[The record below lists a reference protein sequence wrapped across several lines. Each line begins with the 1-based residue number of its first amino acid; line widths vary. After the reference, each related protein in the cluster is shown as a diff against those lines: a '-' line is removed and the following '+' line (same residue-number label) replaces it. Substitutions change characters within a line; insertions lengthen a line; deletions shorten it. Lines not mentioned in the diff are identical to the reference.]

1 MGSVTNSLNSLTT
14 PVTSSSSNS
23 SSSSSSNP
31 TGIFTGT
38 SAYSQDFQNVIN
50 REVAIASLP
59 ISLLTNQQTALTKQ
73 SNELGALDTLFSK
86 LQSPIQAISDAMS
99 GSSFQ
104 AQYSTANVVTAT
116 LGNGATEG
124 VYSI

>member
-1 MGSVTNSLNSLTT
+1 MGSISSSLNSLTT

-59 ISLLTNQQTALTKQ
+59 ISLLTNQQTQ
-73 SNELGALDTLFSK
+73 PV
-86 LQSPIQAISDAMS
+86 Q
-99 GSSFQ
+99 
-104 AQYSTANVVTAT
+104 
-116 LGNGATEG
+116 
-124 VYSI
+124 